1 MYARLGTKVQQAAQ
15 TLRLPFGTNHSE
27 EGLAGSVMRHVLMEP
42 TMRWIVFVLW
52 FLLTPI
58 WIGYSSSAGSGPR
71 VAFIPPAL
79 ALIALVFTWLWK
91 RLVVRIAGEFEPL
104 YFHPHWGSA
113 VPLRGTLRIALV
125 AVAVGVCAGAV
136 VGQSIFDTAVFNR
149 SATRP
154 ANQANLPI
162 SVQTETAKSQSF
174 SAEPK
179 AVSTIIVRTEPV
191 KSPVQPTSS
200 DQAQDLTELNE
211 LKAKIWEAEVAQRNF
226 AAGLPHCSELN
237 GTNFY
242 FSQQNRVLNLQDY
255 RRSLDNLV
263 TQGVFPWNRQ
273 DADARWAQVQKQATT
288 DQANCMAVAS
298 LPSLR
303 QKLKELQ
310 QRQ

>member
-1 MYARLGTKVQQAAQ
+1 
-15 TLRLPFGTNHSE
+15 
-27 EGLAGSVMRHVLMEP
+27 
-42 TMRWIVFVLW
+42 MRWTVFVLW

-58 WIGYSSSAGSGPR
+58 WIGYSSSAESGPR

-79 ALIALVFTWLWK
+79 ALIALVFTWLWE

-104 YFHPHWGSA
+104 YFHLHWGSA
-113 VPLRGTLRIALV
+113 LRLRGTLRIALV

-136 VGQSIFDTAVFNR
+136 VRAIFDTAVFNR

-162 SVQTETAKSQSF
+162 SVQAETAKTQS
-174 SAEPK
+174 
-179 AVSTIIVRTEPV
+179 EPV

-200 DQAQDLTELNE
+200 DQAQDLI
-211 LKAKIWEAEVAQRNF
+211 KAKIWEAEVAQRNF

-242 FSQQNRVLNLQDY
+242 FSQQNRLLNLQDY

-263 TQGVFPWNRQ
+263 TQGVFNRQ
-273 DADARWAQVQKQATT
+273 DADARWAQVQKQAAT
-288 DQANCMAVAS
+288 DQANCTAVAS

>member
-1 MYARLGTKVQQAAQ
+1 
-15 TLRLPFGTNHSE
+15 
-27 EGLAGSVMRHVLMEP
+27 
-42 TMRWIVFVLW
+42 MRWIVFVLW
-52 FLLTPI
+52 LLLTLI
-58 WIGYSSSAGSGPR
+58 WIGYSSSTGSGPR
-71 VAFIPPAL
+71 VAVIPPAL
-79 ALIALVFTWLWK
+79 ALIALMFTWLWK
-91 RLVVRIAGEFEPL
+91 RLVVRIAGESEPL
-104 YFHPHWGSA
+104 NFHPYWCSA
-113 VPLRGTLRIALV
+113 LPLRGTLRIALV
-125 AVAVGVCAGAV
+125 TVAVGVCTGAV
-136 VGQSIFDTAVFNR
+136 VRSIFNTEVFNR

-154 ANQANLPI
+154 ADQANLP
-162 SVQTETAKSQSF
+162 
-174 SAEPK
+174 EPK

-191 KSPVQPTSS
+191 KSHVQPTLS
-200 DQAQDLTELNE
+200 DQVQDLTELNE

-226 AAGLPHCSELN
+226 AAGLPHCSELS

-273 DADARWAQVQKQATT
+273 DADERWAQVQKQATT
-288 DQANCMAVAS
+288 DQANCTAVAS